1 MIFCGWKWLD
11 AVTAVPIE
19 VSVLESEGGA
29 LVELWVG
36 YDSSARLEPDD
47 ARAVADRLIKAAD
60 RVDENVGD
68 DGDLGGWPAG
78 SEDDDR

>member
-1 MIFCGWKWLD
+1 
-11 AVTAVPIE
+11 
-19 VSVLESEGGA
+19 
-29 LVELWVG
+29 LWVG